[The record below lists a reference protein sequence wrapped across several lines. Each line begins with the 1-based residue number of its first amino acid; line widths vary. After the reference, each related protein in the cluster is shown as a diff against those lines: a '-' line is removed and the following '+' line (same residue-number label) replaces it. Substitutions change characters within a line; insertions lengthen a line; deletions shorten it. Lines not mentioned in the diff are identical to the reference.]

1 MNFFDMVPDNFFS
14 LLSAKNKRIYLAGI
28 LQVFK
33 VYETGSILGID
44 KKIVVDD
51 LVNFLDSNSNYF
63 YEKDEDD
70 NDEESEEENHTLTHR
85 ELANLILRKMEKCGW
100 IYVDVTN
107 DYVELL
113 NFSDA
118 AITICEAL
126 TKTYPDFI
134 YDEDELPPD
143 YVNPNEYTGFIYT
156 IYTLLN
162 QDDIQDYG
170 LTFSLVYSNTRSLI
184 RAIRRLESRMKDYIQ
199 SLVDNTDIKDLME
212 KLVAYKNEIYDKSYV
227 KLKISDNIDR
237 YRLSIV
243 TNLESIEKSEYKLK
257 QVAMN
262 YVQNSKT
269 FDAAMGKAVSDIDEV
284 VDAFNQLEEFV
295 TDVDRKNRDFIN
307 KTIGKVEFLLN
318 EEDNIVG
325 KLNTLL
331 NYFKTTNKK
340 GKVEKAVTLASSTYY
355 LPQIKSLDNEK
366 SLFTPR
372 NNYIRNYDQ
381 IFEDYQINISD
392 LDDNFIA
399 NFKSSYNE
407 KNVETYL
414 FEHMIDGVYKASDNL
429 FDDMSEKEFMMVIY
443 SIILSSE
450 RGYSVEILNEYAET
464 NKFVIKNFIIRM
476 DKRN

>member
-1 MNFFDMVPDNFFS
+1 
-14 LLSAKNKRIYLAGI
+14 
-28 LQVFK
+28 
-33 VYETGSILGID
+33 
-44 KKIVVDD
+44 
-51 LVNFLDSNSNYF
+51 
-63 YEKDEDD
+63 
-70 NDEESEEENHTLTHR
+70 
-85 ELANLILRKMEKCGW
+85 
-100 IYVDVTN
+100 
-107 DYVELL
+107 
-113 NFSDA
+113 
-118 AITICEAL
+118 
-126 TKTYPDFI
+126 
-134 YDEDELPPD
+134 
-143 YVNPNEYTGFIYT
+143 
-156 IYTLLN
+156 
-162 QDDIQDYG
+162 
-170 LTFSLVYSNTRSLI
+170 
-184 RAIRRLESRMKDYIQ
+184 MKDYIQ

-269 FDAAMGKAVSDIDEV
+269 FDGAMSKAVSDIDEV